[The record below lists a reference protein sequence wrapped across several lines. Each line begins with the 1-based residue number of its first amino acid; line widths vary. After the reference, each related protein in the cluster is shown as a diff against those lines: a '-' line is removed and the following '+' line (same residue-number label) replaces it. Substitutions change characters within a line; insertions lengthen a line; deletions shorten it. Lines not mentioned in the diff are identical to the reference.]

1 MITVLAV
8 YAVQSFRDRSGND
21 RVSANDLLT
30 NYREMHS
37 RGDITD
43 AEFRTIKTA
52 LKEKL
57 EQELSDSGH
66 DD

>member
-1 MITVLAV
+1 MVVVLAV
-8 YAVQSFRDRSGND
+8 YVVRSWRDRSGDD
-21 RVSANDLLT
+21 RMSANDLLT
-30 NYREMHS
+30 KYREMHS

-52 LKEKL
+52 LKDKL
-57 EQELSDSGH
+57 ERELSDSGN

>member
-1 MITVLAV
+1 MITVVGV
-8 YAVQSFRDRSGND
+8 YVVRIWRDHSGD
-21 RVSANDLLT
+21 DHVSVNDLLT

-52 LKEKL
+52 LKDKL
-57 EQELSDSGH
+57 ERELSDSGH